1 MGARTYGVVG
11 GAVVV
16 VLTLG
21 LGTRTGIGT
30 PGTIDPHG
38 PLLDL
43 PSSNATQ
50 LPQMTLNPSSAAL
63 PQPGRVVPQWV
74 FSALTVLAA
83 GLLLVLAGWFIW
95 RVAQQLQRGRRI
107 AAAAAS
113 TAGTEIDEIPMSSFA
128 ETVEESLDDLRG
140 GLDTDDV
147 ILECWRRL
155 ESLGEHAGAPR
166 RDSDTS
172 TEYVERLLAGVPK
185 AASDLDVL
193 ARLYRSAMF
202 SGLSSDPGARAT
214 AIECLE
220 HLSAAL
226 SEGANSGS

>member
-21 LGTRTGIGT
+21 MGSKTGIGN
-30 PGTIDPHG
+30 PGSIDPHG
-38 PLLDL
+38 PLLAL

-50 LPQMTLNPSSAAL
+50 LPQMTLQPSSAAQ
-63 PQPGRVVPQWV
+63 PQLGFVVPHWV
-74 FSALTVLAA
+74 YSAITVLAA
-83 GLLLVLAGWFIW
+83 GVLLVLAGWFIW

-113 TAGTEIDEIPMSSFA
+113 TSGTEIEEIPMSSFA
-128 ETVEESLDDLRG
+128 ETVEASLDDLRG
-140 GLDTDDV
+140 GLDTDDA

-202 SGLSSDPGARAT
+202 SGLSSEPGARAT

-220 HLSAAL
+220 HLSGAL
-226 SEGANSGS
+226 SEGARSGS